1 MKARVFCNNFKS
13 GGGHLYGLESINAS
27 NGWAISIVGISIVF
41 SGLVS
46 LSLVISQL
54 YKVLALYEDPS
65 KITAFFKSKKSK
77 KVDEKEG
84 EKIITIVLTRSQKET
99 VKQFA
104 LLARTLDDH
113 FSLPRLL
120 HLAQISGIKDP
131 YPSLNI
137 LLKMR
142 IVESDENGFFMW
154 KNEVS
159 DRAVR

>member
-1 MKARVFCNNFKS
+1 M
-13 GGGHLYGLESINAS
+13 YGLEAINAS
-27 NGWAISIVGISIVF
+27 NGWAISIVGVSIVF

-54 YKVLALYEDPS
+54 HKVLALYEDPS

-77 KVDEKEG
+77 KVDKKED
-84 EKIITIVLTRSQKET
+84 EKIISIVLTQSQKET

-104 LLARTLDDH
+104 LLVRTLDDH

-131 YPSLNI
+131 YPSLNT
-137 LLKMR
+137 LLKMK
-142 IVESDENGFFMW
+142 IIEPDKNGFFIW
-154 KNEVS
+154 KNEVF
-159 DRAVR
+159 DRAVM